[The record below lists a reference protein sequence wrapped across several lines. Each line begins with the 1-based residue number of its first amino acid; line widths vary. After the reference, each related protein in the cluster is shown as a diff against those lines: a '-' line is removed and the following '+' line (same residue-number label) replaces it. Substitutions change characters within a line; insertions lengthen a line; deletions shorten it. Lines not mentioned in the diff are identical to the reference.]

1 MKKAITIL
9 FITLVCSVVHTTA
22 QTVGFS
28 YDPDGNMT
36 ERKQVIVSPSGTKAS
51 PKDTVSVSD
60 RIGEQKVIIYPNPTR
75 GLFQVAVT
83 QFDSTKK
90 NYFHLY
96 SLSGAQLQQKNLSGS
111 STDIDISRYPS
122 GTYLL
127 DVFLG
132 DKISRWKVI
141 KQ

>member
-1 MKKAITIL
+1 MKRTIILL
-9 FITLVCSVVHTTA
+9 FIALVCSVVHTTA
-22 QTVGFS
+22 QTVGFT
-28 YDPDGNMT
+28 YDSDGNMT
-36 ERKQVIVSPSGTKAS
+36 ERKLVVMSLSGVKVS

-60 RIGEQKVIIYPNPTR
+60 KIGEQKITVYPNPTQ
-75 GLFQVAVT
+75 GLFHVAVT
-83 QFDSTKK
+83 QFDSSNK

-96 SLSGAQLQQKNLSGS
+96 SLTGTKLQQKNLSGS
-111 STDIDISRYPS
+111 STDIDISSYPS

-132 DKISRWKVI
+132 DKISRWKII

>member
-1 MKKAITIL
+1 MKRTIIIL
-9 FITLVCSVVHTTA
+9 FIALVCSVVHTTA

-28 YDPDGNMT
+28 YDLDGNMS
-36 ERKQVIVSPSGTKAS
+36 ERKLVVVRPSGVKAS

-60 RIGEQKVIIYPNPTR
+60 KIGDQKVTVYPNPTR

-83 QFDSTKK
+83 QFDSNKK

-96 SLSGAQLQQKNLSGS
+96 SLTGTKLQQKNLSGS
-111 STDIDISRYPS
+111 STDIDISNYPS

-132 DKISRWKVI
+132 DKVSRWKII